1 MRINGFEQIKSLYSI
16 VFSQEY
22 DFTPQH
28 ISLYVFFIN
37 QNNRNNWVEWFK
49 CPYDLAMAG
58 ACIGSKKTYYKCLN
72 DLQEWK
78 LLQYEKGSN
87 NWKAPKIK
95 LAVLKCTSSDTSSVP
110 QSEPLP
116 TPLPTQAVEPLPTHI
131 YKPITNNLKP
141 KEDIEER
148 KLKFAHT
155 LKPFVDEYGRE
166 MLVDFYEYWTEPNK
180 SNTKFR
186 QELEKTWNLNR
197 RLKTWAGYDSKF
209 GKTKSKEV
217 PKSEKWKT
225 PSDIYMCMDWIKRIP
240 KPPDYETQ
248 TAAYEMFMYEWRISE
263 LMTYQY
269 DRCGAHSNLSEYED

>member
-1 MRINGFEQIKSLYSI
+1 MRINGFEQIKALYSI

-78 LLQYEKGSN
+78 LLEYEKGSN

-95 LAVLKCTSSDTSSVP
+95 LKVLKCTSNDTSSVP

-141 KEDIEER
+141 KEEIREAEPKHNMILWLEKNCTTVMKMKEPITNEQALKLYSDYPT
-148 KLKFAHT
+148 KLKGLQETFLSMENKPDL
-155 LKPFVDEYGRE
+155 LKKYKSANLTVRNWMKNYK
-166 MLVDFYEYWTEPNK
+166 EP
-180 SNTKFR
+180 
-186 QELEKTWNLNR
+186 
-197 RLKTWAGYDSKF
+197 
-209 GKTKSKEV
+209 EV
-217 PKSEKWKT
+217 PQVSKYKF
-225 PSDIYMCMDWIKRIP
+225 PV
-240 KPPDYETQ
+240 
-248 TAAYEMFMYEWRISE
+248 
-263 LMTYQY
+263 
-269 DRCGAHSNLSEYED
+269 

>member
-1 MRINGFEQIKSLYSI
+1 MRINGFEQIKALYSI

-95 LAVLKCTSSDTSSVP
+95 LEVLKSTSSDTSSVP

-116 TPLPTQAVEPLPTHI
+116 TPLPIQADAPLPTHK

-141 KEDIEER
+141 KNSIEER
-148 KLKFAHT
+148 KLKFADT
-155 LKPFVDEYGRE
+155 LKPFLSKYGKSMIE
-166 MLVDFYEYWTEPNK
+166 EFYKYWTEPNK
-180 SNTKFR
+180 SKTKFK
-186 QELEKTWNLNR
+186 QELQKTWDNQRRLETWARNDTNFKKPNQTEPKNLN
-197 RLKTWAGYDSKF
+197 Y
-209 GKTKSKEV
+209 KE
-217 PKSEKWKT
+217 
-225 PSDIYMCMDWIKRIP
+225 I
-240 KPPDYETQ
+240 
-248 TAAYEMFMYEWRISE
+248 
-263 LMTYQY
+263 
-269 DRCGAHSNLSEYED
+269 